1 MKNKMLLLGAVIL
14 VLTLT
19 GCKGTAPK
27 NAEEDIKKPV
37 RAIEVKET
45 ASTKE
50 LHYIGTVK
58 PETVKKLSFKA
69 SGKIAAIKAEQGQ
82 KVKKGETIALLD
94 TKDLSFA
101 VEAARAAKAGAEAQY
116 SKALNGATAEDIDL
130 ASANV
135 VKAQKAYEF
144 ARDSLEKAR
153 KVYEGGGM
161 SKQDLDKAELELSIR
176 EQEYIGAKT
185 MLQQAEKGAREED
198 KQALKSQ
205 LDQADTDLRYKQ
217 SALADA
223 DLKADMDGYVMEVL
237 SEQGELIAAGYP
249 VVILGSADSIVSF
262 GLTQEDAAEVKLG
275 DRITIESK
283 GALYDGKIKNISKI
297 MDMETQTYNA
307 EAVLENADL
316 PAGSVV
322 KVSVPAG
329 EYNAVMI
336 PLNSVLRGDYDY
348 VYLSDNGIAQKKEIK
363 IGKVQGDMVEVTGLN
378 KGEMLILEG
387 IKSISHGDKIEI
399 IR

>member
-1 MKNKMLLLGAVIL
+1 M
-14 VLTLT
+14 
-19 GCKGTAPK
+19 
-27 NAEEDIKKPV
+27 
-37 RAIEVKET
+37 
-45 ASTKE
+45 
-50 LHYIGTVK
+50 
-58 PETVKKLSFKA
+58 
-69 SGKIAAIKAEQGQ
+69 
-82 KVKKGETIALLD
+82 
-94 TKDLSFA
+94 
-101 VEAARAAKAGAEAQY
+101 
-116 SKALNGATAEDIDL
+116 
-130 ASANV
+130 
-135 VKAQKAYEF
+135 
-144 ARDSLEKAR
+144 
-153 KVYEGGGM
+153 
-161 SKQDLDKAELELSIR
+161 
-176 EQEYIGAKT
+176 
-185 MLQQAEKGAREED
+185 
-198 KQALKSQ
+198 
-205 LDQADTDLRYKQ
+205 
-217 SALADA
+217 
-223 DLKADMDGYVMEVL
+223 
-237 SEQGELIAAGYP
+237 
-249 VVILGSADSIVSF
+249 ILGSADSIVSF